1 MCVNNMSFPTTI
13 SIGWSKKPA
22 LKSLKTISSVP
33 YFATN
38 VSAAPEA
45 CGRECFDG
53 LTFVTN
59 NFALDR
65 EGGTMLIRETIK
77 VFSCL
82 HIDDTTPKIV
92 SDTVNS

>member
-1 MCVNNMSFPTTI
+1 MAGRKSQ
-13 SIGWSKKPA
+13 
-22 LKSLKTISSVP
+22 LQKSLKTISNCLT

-45 CGRECFDG
+45 CGRECCDDCP
-53 LTFVTN
+53 TFVTN

-65 EGGTMLIRETIK
+65 EGGTMLIREAIK

-82 HIDDTTPKIV
+82 HIDDTTPEQIV